1 MMLQQ
6 LFCVKM
12 SASINDNDDDDDYK
26 NNDDNYDDDPN
37 NKNNLTDSFIK
48 VCLTPKYSF
57 C

>member
-1 MMLQQ
+1 MLQQ